1 MHVVAIIIETE
12 EMTIFA
18 FMHSDPLSVLRF
30 RHYEN
35 LAKSGEWIWGAGWG
49 RGRGHVPPVDPP

>member
-35 LAKSGEWIWGAGWG
+35 LAKSGEWIWGAG
-49 RGRGHVPPVDPP
+49 RGGGMCLL